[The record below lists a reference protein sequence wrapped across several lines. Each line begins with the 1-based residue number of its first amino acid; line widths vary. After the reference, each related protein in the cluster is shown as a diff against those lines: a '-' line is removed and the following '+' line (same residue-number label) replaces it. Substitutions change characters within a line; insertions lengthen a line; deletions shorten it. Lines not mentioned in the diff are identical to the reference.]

1 MKILN
6 FGSLNIDKVY
16 AVEEIVKG
24 GETIDSVSF
33 SESVGGKG
41 LNQSIA
47 VAKAGGNIMHA
58 GCVGKDGEILLQA
71 LKDNNVDTS
80 LIKTVETASGQAI
93 IQVDKHG
100 QNCIILFHGAN
111 YEVDK
116 AYIDEVMQDFA
127 QDDILILQNEISNID
142 YIIEVAKAK
151 QMKIYLNPSPI
162 NENLNKYNMQA
173 IDGIFV
179 NEHEGAYLADKEKV
193 EDILDSLASK
203 YPELEIILTFGDKG
217 AYYRHKDINIFQPAY
232 KVDAVDTTAAGDTFT
247 GYFIALRQQGKSIEE
262 SLQKQVK
269 HLQLQY
275 QEKEQ
280 AFLFLKLQKW
290 IELKKHF
297 FYNIY
302 K

>member
-16 AVEEIVKG
+16 AVEKIVKG

-127 QDDILILQNEISNID
+127 QGDILILQNEISNID

-179 NEHEGAYLADKEKV
+179 NEHEGVYLAGKEKV

-217 AYYRHKDINIFQPAY
+217 AYYRHKEINIFQPAY

-262 SLQKQVK
+262 SLQKASKASSITVSRK
-269 HLQLQY
+269 GASISIPKIA
-275 QEKEQ
+275 EVD
-280 AFLFLKLQKW
+280 
-290 IELKKHF
+290 
-297 FYNIY
+297 
-302 K
+302 

>member
-100 QNCIILFHGAN
+100 PNCIILFHGAN

-127 QDDILILQNEISNID
+127 QGDILILQNEISNID

-179 NEHEGAYLADKEKV
+179 NEHEGAYLAGKEKV

-232 KVDAVDTTAAGDTFT
+232 KVNAVDTTAAGDTFT

-262 SLQKQVK
+262 SLQKASKASSITVSRK
-269 HLQLQY
+269 GASISIPKIA
-275 QEKEQ
+275 EVD
-280 AFLFLKLQKW
+280 
-290 IELKKHF
+290 
-297 FYNIY
+297 
-302 K
+302 

>member
-116 AYIDEVMQDFA
+116 AYIDEVMQDFV
-127 QDDILILQNEISNID
+127 QGDILILQNEISNID

-247 GYFIALRQQGKSIEE
+247 GYFIALRQQGKYIEE
-262 SLQKQVK
+262 SLQKASKASSITVSRK
-269 HLQLQY
+269 GASISIPKIA
-275 QEKEQ
+275 EVD
-280 AFLFLKLQKW
+280 
-290 IELKKHF
+290 
-297 FYNIY
+297 
-302 K
+302 

>member
-179 NEHEGAYLADKEKV
+179 NEHEGVYLADKEKV

-247 GYFIALRQQGKSIEE
+247 GYFIALRPHGNSIDAR
-262 SLQKQVK
+262 LQKASKASSITVSRK
-269 HLQLQY
+269 GASISIPKIA
-275 QEKEQ
+275 EVD
-280 AFLFLKLQKW
+280 
-290 IELKKHF
+290 
-297 FYNIY
+297 
-302 K
+302 

>member
-16 AVEEIVKG
+16 AVEKIVKG

-127 QDDILILQNEISNID
+127 QGDILILQNEISNID

-179 NEHEGAYLADKEKV
+179 NEHEGAYLAGKEKV

-232 KVDAVDTTAAGDTFT
+232 KVDAVDTFT
-247 GYFIALRQQGKSIEE
+247 GYFIALRPPGKSIEE
-262 SLQKQVK
+262 SLQKASKASSITVSRK
-269 HLQLQY
+269 GASISIPKIA
-275 QEKEQ
+275 EVD
-280 AFLFLKLQKW
+280 
-290 IELKKHF
+290 
-297 FYNIY
+297 
-302 K
+302 

>member
-24 GETIDSVSF
+24 GETIDSISF

-116 AYIDEVMQDFA
+116 AYIDGVMQDFA
-127 QDDILILQNEISNID
+127 QGDILILQNEISNID

-162 NENLNKYNMQA
+162 NENLNKYNIQA

-262 SLQKQVK
+262 SLQKASKASSITVSRK
-269 HLQLQY
+269 GASISIPKIA
-275 QEKEQ
+275 EVD
-280 AFLFLKLQKW
+280 
-290 IELKKHF
+290 
-297 FYNIY
+297 
-302 K
+302 

>member
-162 NENLNKYNMQA
+162 NENLNKYNMQV

-262 SLQKQVK
+262 SLQKASKASSITVSRK
-269 HLQLQY
+269 GASISIPKIA
-275 QEKEQ
+275 EVD
-280 AFLFLKLQKW
+280 
-290 IELKKHF
+290 
-297 FYNIY
+297 
-302 K
+302 

>member
-24 GETIDSVSF
+24 GETIDSISF

-116 AYIDEVMQDFA
+116 AYIDGVMQDFA
-127 QDDILILQNEISNID
+127 QGDILILQNEISNID

-262 SLQKQVK
+262 SLQKASKASSITVSRK
-269 HLQLQY
+269 GASISIPKIA
-275 QEKEQ
+275 EVD
-280 AFLFLKLQKW
+280 
-290 IELKKHF
+290 
-297 FYNIY
+297 
-302 K
+302 

>member
-58 GCVGKDGEILLQA
+58 GCVGKDGAILLQA

-93 IQVDKHG
+93 IQVDKYG

-116 AYIDEVMQDFA
+116 DYIDEVMQDFV
-127 QDDILILQNEISNID
+127 QGDILILQNEISNID

-193 EDILDSLASK
+193 EDILDSLANK

-262 SLQKQVK
+262 SLQKASKASSITVSRK
-269 HLQLQY
+269 GASISIPKIT
-275 QEKEQ
+275 EVD
-280 AFLFLKLQKW
+280 
-290 IELKKHF
+290 
-297 FYNIY
+297 
-302 K
+302 

>member
-16 AVEEIVKG
+16 AVEKIVKG

-116 AYIDEVMQDFA
+116 AYIDEAMQDFA
-127 QDDILILQNEISNID
+127 QGDILILQNEISNID

-179 NEHEGAYLADKEKV
+179 NEHEGAYLAGKEKV

-247 GYFIALRQQGKSIEE
+247 GYFITLRQQGKSIEE
-262 SLQKQVK
+262 SLQKASKASSITVSRK
-269 HLQLQY
+269 GASISIPKIA
-275 QEKEQ
+275 EVD
-280 AFLFLKLQKW
+280 
-290 IELKKHF
+290 
-297 FYNIY
+297 
-302 K
+302 

>member
-6 FGSLNIDKVY
+6 LGSLNIDKVY
-16 AVEEIVKG
+16 AVEKIVKG

-100 QNCIILFHGAN
+100 QNCIILFHGTN

-127 QDDILILQNEISNID
+127 QGDILILQNEISNID

-179 NEHEGAYLADKEKV
+179 NEHEGAYLAGKEKV

-262 SLQKQVK
+262 SLQKASKASSITVSRK
-269 HLQLQY
+269 GASISIPKIA
-275 QEKEQ
+275 EVD
-280 AFLFLKLQKW
+280 
-290 IELKKHF
+290 
-297 FYNIY
+297 
-302 K
+302 

>member
-16 AVEEIVKG
+16 AVEKIVKG

-100 QNCIILFHGAN
+100 QNCIILFHVAN

-127 QDDILILQNEISNID
+127 QGDILILQNEISNID

-179 NEHEGAYLADKEKV
+179 NEHEGAYLAGKEKV

-262 SLQKQVK
+262 SLQKASKASSITVSRK
-269 HLQLQY
+269 GASISIPKIA
-275 QEKEQ
+275 EVD
-280 AFLFLKLQKW
+280 
-290 IELKKHF
+290 
-297 FYNIY
+297 
-302 K
+302 

>member
-116 AYIDEVMQDFA
+116 AYIDEAMQDFA

-262 SLQKQVK
+262 SLQKASKASSITVSRK
-269 HLQLQY
+269 GASISIPRIA
-275 QEKEQ
+275 EVD
-280 AFLFLKLQKW
+280 
-290 IELKKHF
+290 
-297 FYNIY
+297 
-302 K
+302 

>member
-162 NENLNKYNMQA
+162 NENLHKYNMQA

-262 SLQKQVK
+262 SLQKASKASSITVSRK
-269 HLQLQY
+269 GASISIPKIA
-275 QEKEQ
+275 EVD
-280 AFLFLKLQKW
+280 
-290 IELKKHF
+290 
-297 FYNIY
+297 
-302 K
+302 

>member
-24 GETIDSVSF
+24 GETIDSISF

-116 AYIDEVMQDFA
+116 AYIDGVMQDFA
-127 QDDILILQNEISNID
+127 QGDILILQNEISNID

-179 NEHEGAYLADKEKV
+179 NEHEGAYLAGKEKV

-262 SLQKQVK
+262 SL
-269 HLQLQY
+269 
-275 QEKEQ
+275 
-280 AFLFLKLQKW
+280 
-290 IELKKHF
+290 KKASKASS
-297 FYNIY
+297 ITVSR
-302 K
+302 KGASISIPKIAEVD

>member
-16 AVEEIVKG
+16 AVEKIVKG

-262 SLQKQVK
+262 SLQKASKASSITVSRK
-269 HLQLQY
+269 GASISIPKIA
-275 QEKEQ
+275 EVD
-280 AFLFLKLQKW
+280 
-290 IELKKHF
+290 
-297 FYNIY
+297 
-302 K
+302 

>member
-193 EDILDSLASK
+193 EDILDSLAIK

-262 SLQKQVK
+262 SLQKASKASSITVSRK
-269 HLQLQY
+269 GASISIPKIA
-275 QEKEQ
+275 EVD
-280 AFLFLKLQKW
+280 
-290 IELKKHF
+290 
-297 FYNIY
+297 
-302 K
+302 

>member
-116 AYIDEVMQDFA
+116 AYIDEAMQDFA
-127 QDDILILQNEISNID
+127 QGDILILQNEISNID
-142 YIIEVAKAK
+142 YIIGVAKAK

-179 NEHEGAYLADKEKV
+179 NEHEGAYLAGKEKV

-262 SLQKQVK
+262 SLQKASKASSITVSRK
-269 HLQLQY
+269 GASISIPKIA
-275 QEKEQ
+275 EVD
-280 AFLFLKLQKW
+280 
-290 IELKKHF
+290 
-297 FYNIY
+297 
-302 K
+302 

>member
-24 GETIDSVSF
+24 GETIDSISF

-116 AYIDEVMQDFA
+116 AYIDGVMQDFA
-127 QDDILILQNEISNID
+127 QGDILILQNEISNID

-173 IDGIFV
+173 IDGVFV

-262 SLQKQVK
+262 SLQKASKASSITVSRK
-269 HLQLQY
+269 GASISIPKIA
-275 QEKEQ
+275 EVD
-280 AFLFLKLQKW
+280 
-290 IELKKHF
+290 
-297 FYNIY
+297 
-302 K
+302 

>member
-116 AYIDEVMQDFA
+116 AYIDGVMQDFA
-127 QDDILILQNEISNID
+127 QGDILILQNEISNID

-262 SLQKQVK
+262 SLQKASKASSITVSRK
-269 HLQLQY
+269 GASISIPKIA
-275 QEKEQ
+275 EVD
-280 AFLFLKLQKW
+280 
-290 IELKKHF
+290 
-297 FYNIY
+297 
-302 K
+302 

>member
-24 GETIDSVSF
+24 GETIDSISF

-127 QDDILILQNEISNID
+127 QGDILILQNEISNID

-203 YPELEIILTFGDKG
+203 YPELEIIGDKG

-262 SLQKQVK
+262 SLQKASKASSITVSRK
-269 HLQLQY
+269 GASISIPKIA
-275 QEKEQ
+275 EVD
-280 AFLFLKLQKW
+280 
-290 IELKKHF
+290 
-297 FYNIY
+297 
-302 K
+302 

>member
-116 AYIDEVMQDFA
+116 AYIGEVMQDFA

-262 SLQKQVK
+262 SLQKASKASSITVSRK
-269 HLQLQY
+269 GASISIPKIA
-275 QEKEQ
+275 EVD
-280 AFLFLKLQKW
+280 
-290 IELKKHF
+290 
-297 FYNIY
+297 
-302 K
+302 

>member
-24 GETIDSVSF
+24 GETIDSISF

-127 QDDILILQNEISNID
+127 QGDILILQNEISNID

-193 EDILDSLASK
+193 EEILDSLASK

-262 SLQKQVK
+262 SLQKANKASSITVSRK
-269 HLQLQY
+269 GASISIPKIA
-275 QEKEQ
+275 EVD
-280 AFLFLKLQKW
+280 
-290 IELKKHF
+290 
-297 FYNIY
+297 
-302 K
+302 

>member
-16 AVEEIVKG
+16 AVEKIVKG

-100 QNCIILFHGAN
+100 QNCIILFHGSN

-127 QDDILILQNEISNID
+127 QGDILILQNEISNID

-179 NEHEGAYLADKEKV
+179 NEHEGAYLAGKEKV

-262 SLQKQVK
+262 SLQKASKASSITVSRK
-269 HLQLQY
+269 GASISIPKIA
-275 QEKEQ
+275 EVD
-280 AFLFLKLQKW
+280 
-290 IELKKHF
+290 
-297 FYNIY
+297 
-302 K
+302 

>member
-24 GETIDSVSF
+24 GETIDSISF

-116 AYIDEVMQDFA
+116 AYIDEAMQDFA
-127 QDDILILQNEISNID
+127 QGDILILQNEISNID

-179 NEHEGAYLADKEKV
+179 NEHEGAYLAGKEKV

-262 SLQKQVK
+262 SLQKANKASSITVSRK
-269 HLQLQY
+269 GASISIPKIA
-275 QEKEQ
+275 EVD
-280 AFLFLKLQKW
+280 
-290 IELKKHF
+290 
-297 FYNIY
+297 
-302 K
+302 

>member
-116 AYIDEVMQDFA
+116 AYIDGVMQDFA
-127 QDDILILQNEISNID
+127 QGDILILQNEISNID

-179 NEHEGAYLADKEKV
+179 NEHEGAYLAGKEKV

-262 SLQKQVK
+262 SLQKASKASSITVSRK
-269 HLQLQY
+269 GASISIPKIA
-275 QEKEQ
+275 EVD
-280 AFLFLKLQKW
+280 
-290 IELKKHF
+290 
-297 FYNIY
+297 
-302 K
+302 

>member
-127 QDDILILQNEISNID
+127 QGDILILQNEISNID

-193 EDILDSLASK
+193 EDILDNLANK

-262 SLQKQVK
+262 SLQKASKASSITVSRK
-269 HLQLQY
+269 GASISIPKIA
-275 QEKEQ
+275 EVD
-280 AFLFLKLQKW
+280 
-290 IELKKHF
+290 
-297 FYNIY
+297 
-302 K
+302 

>member
-116 AYIDEVMQDFA
+116 AYIDETMQDFA
-127 QDDILILQNEISNID
+127 QGDILILQNEISNID

-262 SLQKQVK
+262 SLQKASKASSITVSRK
-269 HLQLQY
+269 GASISIPKIA
-275 QEKEQ
+275 EVD
-280 AFLFLKLQKW
+280 
-290 IELKKHF
+290 
-297 FYNIY
+297 
-302 K
+302 

>member
-232 KVDAVDTTAAGDTFT
+232 KVDAVDTTAAVDTFT

-262 SLQKQVK
+262 SLQKASKASSITVSRK
-269 HLQLQY
+269 GASISIPKIA
-275 QEKEQ
+275 EVD
-280 AFLFLKLQKW
+280 
-290 IELKKHF
+290 
-297 FYNIY
+297 
-302 K
+302 

>member
-71 LKDNNVDTS
+71 LKDNNVNTS

-116 AYIDEVMQDFA
+116 AYIDEAMQDFA
-127 QDDILILQNEISNID
+127 QGDILILQNEISNID

-179 NEHEGAYLADKEKV
+179 NEHEGTYLADKEKL

-262 SLQKQVK
+262 SLQKASKASSITVSRK
-269 HLQLQY
+269 GASISIPKIA
-275 QEKEQ
+275 EVD
-280 AFLFLKLQKW
+280 
-290 IELKKHF
+290 
-297 FYNIY
+297 
-302 K
+302 

>member
-151 QMKIYLNPSPI
+151 QMKIYLNSSPI

-262 SLQKQVK
+262 SLQKASKASSITVSRK
-269 HLQLQY
+269 GASISIPKIA
-275 QEKEQ
+275 EVD
-280 AFLFLKLQKW
+280 
-290 IELKKHF
+290 
-297 FYNIY
+297 
-302 K
+302 

>member
-47 VAKAGGNIMHA
+47 VTKAGGNIMHA

-116 AYIDEVMQDFA
+116 AYIDEAMQDFA
-127 QDDILILQNEISNID
+127 QGDILILQNEISNID

-162 NENLNKYNMQA
+162 NENLNKYNMQT

-262 SLQKQVK
+262 SLQKASKASSITVSRK
-269 HLQLQY
+269 GASISIPKIA
-275 QEKEQ
+275 EVD
-280 AFLFLKLQKW
+280 
-290 IELKKHF
+290 
-297 FYNIY
+297 
-302 K
+302 

>member
-24 GETIDSVSF
+24 GETIDSISF

-127 QDDILILQNEISNID
+127 QGDILILQNEISNID

-262 SLQKQVK
+262 SLQKANKASSITVSRK
-269 HLQLQY
+269 GASISIPKIA
-275 QEKEQ
+275 EVD
-280 AFLFLKLQKW
+280 
-290 IELKKHF
+290 
-297 FYNIY
+297 
-302 K
+302 

>member
-100 QNCIILFHGAN
+100 QNCIILFLGAK

-262 SLQKQVK
+262 SLQKASKASSITVSRK
-269 HLQLQY
+269 GASISIPKIA
-275 QEKEQ
+275 EVD
-280 AFLFLKLQKW
+280 
-290 IELKKHF
+290 
-297 FYNIY
+297 
-302 K
+302 

>member
-24 GETIDSVSF
+24 GETIDSISF

-116 AYIDEVMQDFA
+116 AYIDGVMQDFA
-127 QDDILILQNEISNID
+127 QGDILILQNEISNID

-162 NENLNKYNMQA
+162 NENLNKYNMQT

-262 SLQKQVK
+262 SLQKASKASSITVSRK
-269 HLQLQY
+269 GASISIPKIA
-275 QEKEQ
+275 EVD
-280 AFLFLKLQKW
+280 
-290 IELKKHF
+290 
-297 FYNIY
+297 
-302 K
+302 

>member
-116 AYIDEVMQDFA
+116 AYIDGVMQDFA
-127 QDDILILQNEISNID
+127 QGDILILQNEISNID

-179 NEHEGAYLADKEKV
+179 NEHEGAYLAGKEKV

-262 SLQKQVK
+262 SL
-269 HLQLQY
+269 
-275 QEKEQ
+275 
-280 AFLFLKLQKW
+280 
-290 IELKKHF
+290 KKASKASS
-297 FYNIY
+297 ITVSR
-302 K
+302 KGASISIPKIAEVD